1 MHEMVRRSG
10 VRTEPGQLAFE
21 LLDEQLRHNLAVV
34 RVIGRAT
41 DWDGLLQVQED
52 FVRTS
57 FERIGRMN
65 RRYVEAVQAM
75 MTAAASTAKN
85 QARRTV

>member
-1 MHEMVRRSG
+1 MHETVRRSS
-10 VRTEPGQLAFE
+10 VRAEPEQLASE

-41 DWDGLLQVQED
+41 EWDGIIQVQED

-57 FERIGRMN
+57 FERMHRL
-65 RRYVEAVQAM
+65 
-75 MTAAASTAKN
+75 TACYLDLLQSKMASDSLE
-85 QARRTV
+85 R

>member
-21 LLDEQLRHNLAVV
+21 LLDEQLRHNLAVA
-34 RVIGRAT
+34 RVMGQAT
-41 DWDGLLQVQED
+41 EYDGIIQVQED

-57 FERIGRMN
+57 FERMHKLAACCFDLLQSTMALDELGR
-65 RRYVEAVQAM
+65 
-75 MTAAASTAKN
+75 
-85 QARRTV
+85 